1 MSKEEGEI
9 TDDDECGVFSA
20 DEYGVRNVR
29 RGQLRHV
36 DRRGISHLENI
47 ALQKRGLSLSSRH
60 RDQSSVR
67 KYEAKSSRD
76 PRQKFNPDFVQ
87 PDDETSQMFLTAQ
100 SRGDYSSSSQT
111 PYTKSRSSR
120 ETDGYNNY
128 RICKDRHNQQQFRI
142 STYPTPNST
151 KCILDKVLILTLS
164 CSTVSLYLV
173 NNCFLFIIAIM
184 YVIIHLLNL
193 NIILAWRQRKFY
205 PSHPASDASQQ
216 NNDLRSNRNSLLPE
230 GEQNNADNRYELLL
244 KKYQRVK
251 QQLATYENEGTTTP
265 VPQQHSQVAQIK
277 NRDGSTG
284 FTTLIECTREGSVG
298 QGASDISSADD
309 TCLSNWTGSDH
320 RNENESIPNIAVGAS
335 TNLSTKAA
343 VACAETVVDN
353 SASVFE
359 MKVESGESSAEGVV
373 DLDEIKTITGV
384 ATSLLIVK
392 DSPSEIDIT
401 NQFFKQPAPDPATT
415 VEVLQESFFKILLL

>member
-1 MSKEEGEI
+1 
-9 TDDDECGVFSA
+9 
-20 DEYGVRNVR
+20 
-29 RGQLRHV
+29 
-36 DRRGISHLENI
+36 
-47 ALQKRGLSLSSRH
+47 
-60 RDQSSVR
+60 
-67 KYEAKSSRD
+67 
-76 PRQKFNPDFVQ
+76 
-87 PDDETSQMFLTAQ
+87 MFLTAQ

-151 KCILDKVLILTLS
+151 KS
-164 CSTVSLYLV
+164 
-173 NNCFLFIIAIM
+173 
-184 YVIIHLLNL
+184 
-193 NIILAWRQRKFY
+193 WRQRKFY

-216 NNDLRSNRNSLLPE
+216 NNDLRSNRSSFLPE

-320 RNENESIPNIAVGAS
+320 RNENESVPNIAVGAS

-415 VEVLQESFFKILLL
+415 VETPEAEEEEDLDELELRRIALESAARRMAFDDDSDVAAASSPSTYTIQAEDAMACQSEKKDEIYPPAFLVNQLYKQDH